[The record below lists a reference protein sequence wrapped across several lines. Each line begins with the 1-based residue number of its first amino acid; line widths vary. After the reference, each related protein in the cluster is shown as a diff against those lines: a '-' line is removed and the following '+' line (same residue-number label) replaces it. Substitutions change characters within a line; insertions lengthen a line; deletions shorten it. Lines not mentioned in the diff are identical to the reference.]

1 MTCIS
6 YNSLKGDTRLR
17 FICKLCAKTASSYI
31 FITISSYSSKTRLSC
46 CCYCIK
52 MYRILAGFKSLKINS
67 NMSDFIFWQRIFIFK
82 DICPHYIFLEIQF
95 ASQDNTCVN
104 ENFKLPYNP
113 NLVPFSLFEDK
124 PIAGSLKSDY
134 KPRIVIN

>member
-6 YNSLKGDTRLR
+6 YNSLKRDKRLR
-17 FICKLCAKTASSYI
+17 FICKLCAKIASSYT
-31 FITISSYSSKTRLSC
+31 FITISSHRSKTRLSC
-46 CCYCIK
+46 CYYCIK
-52 MYRILAGFKSLKINS
+52 MYRILADFKSLKINS
-67 NMSDFIFWQRIFIFK
+67 NMSDFIFWPGIFIFK

-95 ASQDNTCVN
+95 TSPDNSCVN

-134 KPRIVIN
+134 KPCILIN